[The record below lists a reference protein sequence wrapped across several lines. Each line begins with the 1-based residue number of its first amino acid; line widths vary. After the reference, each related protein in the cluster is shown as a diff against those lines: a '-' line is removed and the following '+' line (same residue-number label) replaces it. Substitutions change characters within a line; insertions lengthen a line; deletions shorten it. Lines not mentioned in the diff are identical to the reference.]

1 MDDNLIT
8 QGTNILLETGTNELE
23 ILEFYIDDE
32 GSGERGAERV
42 YFGVNVA
49 KVMQVIEAPVIRDR
63 QHDRHPSFLGVTHL
77 RERAL
82 PLIDLGIWL
91 GMRRVSTNVDVVI
104 VTEFS
109 QTVTGFLVTG
119 VTEIHRVGWDEV
131 AAPQGYL
138 GRLAIGSL
146 VGTLHRGDRI
156 IQLLDLESVLADLDP
171 ESAGRFSLATER
183 SVKPYRILV
192 ADDSPVIRQMV
203 EANLRSA
210 NLIPEVVGDG
220 RTAWERLCAYK
231 GRCRDEGV
239 PLGTFVHLL
248 VSDIEMPQMDG
259 FALTKRVKTDEV
271 LKELPVI
278 LYSSIITDEL
288 RHKGMKVGADEQI
301 SKPDLHIMAERVI
314 ALLKAKEGR
323 PS

>member
-1 MDDNLIT
+1 MQQQNLIT
-8 QGTNILLETGTNELE
+8 QETNILLETGTNELE

-32 GSGERGAERV
+32 GSGDRAGERV

-49 KVMQVIEAPVIRDR
+49 KVMQVIEAPVIRER
-63 QHDRHPSFLGVTHL
+63 RHDQNPAFLGVTHL

-82 PLIDLGIWL
+82 PLIDLGVWL
-91 GMRRVSTNVDVVI
+91 GMERKSTDVDVVI

-146 VGTLHRGDRI
+146 VGTLHRGGRI
-156 IQLLDLESVLADLDP
+156 VQLLDLESVLADLDP
-171 ESAGRFSLATER
+171 TSAGRFSLSTVRAP
-183 SVKPYRILV
+183 KPYRVLI
-192 ADDSPVIRQMV
+192 ADDSPTIRQLV

-210 NLIPEVVGDG
+210 NLVPEVVGDG
-220 RTAWERLCAYK
+220 RTAWERLSAHK
-231 GRCRDEGV
+231 LRCRDEGV
-239 PLGTFVHLL
+239 PLGSFVHLV

-259 FALTKRVKTDEV
+259 FALTKRIKTDDV

-288 RHKGMKVGADEQI
+288 RHKGMAVGADEQI

-314 ALLKAKEGR
+314 ALLSGKEL
-323 PS
+323 